1 MSVAV
6 LRFPGS
12 LDHESAARAIRTAG
26 GTAAEVW
33 HDEPGLP
40 GGARA
45 VVIPGGFSWGD
56 HLRPGAIA
64 SRSRV
69 MEDVRRHAERG
80 GMVLGICNGFQVL
93 CEAGLLPGA
102 LRPNATLSFV
112 CRQTTLEVTDPDA
125 PWTRA
130 LGAGARLSI
139 PIKNNSGAWFGD
151 PAAARVALRYV
162 GEDALGSVDAAAG
175 VLDEGGTV
183 LGLMPHPEEACDPLL
198 GSADGLALF
207 RAAVAA

>member
-1 MSVAV
+1 VSVAV

-139 PIKNNSGAWFGD
+139 PIKNNSA
-151 PAAARVALRYV
+151 P
-162 GEDALGSVDAAAG
+162 
-175 VLDEGGTV
+175 
-183 LGLMPHPEEACDPLL
+183 
-198 GSADGLALF
+198 GSATRQPRVWPCATWARTRWARWTPSPACWT
-207 RAAVAA
+207 RAAPCWG